1 MTNYNSPI
9 HKKFAVPVWE
19 IKNNWCQYNILIFA
33 VINSKY
39 DSKIQL
45 MAPISKNSGNKFF
58 EICAIDKHKYK
69 NKYTNYYFKNLVN
82 HILKSIS
89 DSSVTK
95 I

>member
-1 MTNYNSPI
+1 
-9 HKKFAVPVWE
+9 
-19 IKNNWCQYNILIFA
+19 
-33 VINSKY
+33 
-39 DSKIQL
+39 